1 MQLAAHAAQ
10 DWSSRSARCFN
21 MAKQEQGL
29 TLYAMSNTAV
39 YPTHTPSANACS
51 FTGDA
56 SSSSF
61 VPVTRA
67 RSPVMLALLRVCL
80 AVPLCF
86 ASSVLRV

>member
-56 SSSSF
+56 SSSF
-61 VPVTRA
+61 MPLTRA
-67 RSPVMLALLRVCL
+67 RSPVTLALLRVCL

-86 ASSVLRV
+86 ASSASRV